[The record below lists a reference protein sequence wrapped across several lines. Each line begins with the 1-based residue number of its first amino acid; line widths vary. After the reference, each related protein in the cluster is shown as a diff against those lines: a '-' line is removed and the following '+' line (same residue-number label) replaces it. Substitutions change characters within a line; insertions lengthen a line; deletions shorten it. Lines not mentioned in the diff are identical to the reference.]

1 MKIGYILFSLA
12 FITMA
17 GLTACSEKHVEE
29 AVFTSEATLSVL
41 ETAAYQ
47 YTKGDFGAPDA
58 TVVAQIKVYD
68 QEVYEAL
75 LKVRSSVENGTAIST
90 TEQVALTSA
99 LTAFQSYLIEKG
111 IIKGENTK

>member
-12 FITMA
+12 FITM
-17 GLTACSEKHVEE
+17 GSLTACSEKHVEE
-29 AVFTSEATLSVL
+29 GVYTSEATLSVL

-47 YTKGDFGAPDA
+47 YEKGDFGAPDDKI
-58 TVVAQIKVYD
+58 VAQIKVYD

-90 TEQVALTSA
+90 TEQVALASA

-111 IIKGENTK
+111 IVKGDSTK